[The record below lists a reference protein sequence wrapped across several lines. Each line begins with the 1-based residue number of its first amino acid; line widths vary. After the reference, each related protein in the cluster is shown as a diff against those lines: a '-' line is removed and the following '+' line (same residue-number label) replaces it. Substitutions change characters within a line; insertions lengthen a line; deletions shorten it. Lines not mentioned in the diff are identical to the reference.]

1 MIGCSIIT
9 EAKRL
14 VSLPTALSFSTGA
27 VSWWLGAML
36 GIWTLLIVIIRTIT
50 INWRLSLWG
59 FSISKTRLTVW
70 FTCWSNW
77 KCMMHSWSYGLYNK
91 GVCDLTTVMMC
102 LKYCWCAGGKSC
114 HNIELS
120 LWFLVAEI
128 WVWVVFVFILCLW
141 SKFGVQLATGGWY
154 GLTLILYLWSQF
166 NISSKMSGKCFSNV
180 GMNLSHSKYKGSIC
194 MLYFVPIYLMSQFTS
209 CIKASCGLLV

>member
-1 MIGCSIIT
+1 MLCTRCHILKHFTCMLSTSSIYFSCHQTFPLLETAAWMIGCSIIT

-50 INWRLSLWG
+50 IDWRLSLWG
-59 FSISKTRLTVW
+59 FSIIKTWLTVW

-102 LKYCWCAGGKSC
+102 LKYCWCAGGKCC

-141 SKFGVQLATGGWY
+141 SKFGV
-154 GLTLILYLWSQF
+154 
-166 NISSKMSGKCFSNV
+166 
-180 GMNLSHSKYKGSIC
+180 
-194 MLYFVPIYLMSQFTS
+194 
-209 CIKASCGLLV
+209 